1 MKNLIITLSCLLLI
15 GFANLAYAQSNE
27 WSLPFDKKP
36 KWTSVDFQTNTIFYY
51 DGKKV
56 NSFDYVD
63 QKTNWSIPLPSYTG
77 ANYSYSMSSPHLTLY
92 EPKKYTMHNKYSK
105 AVVVD
110 RQSGEIQFNS
120 FDCEEFDQSQVRIS
134 TDKDYVL
141 LVRVE
146 KIKKDKKKGIKKHI
160 NEYLSLVKLGSSEAL
175 WTVQLPKD
183 GISRTGLARKM
194 RQEKDFKL
202 WPLANS
208 QVVIFSYGPSL
219 YAYNIKDGS
228 IRWQKNIKEGGIRF
242 ISKVQND
249 RSQEGFLMSTK
260 DKDGTFELNLYSF
273 EKGEPLWT
281 KAVDLGIWYNYK
293 RGPASIMIRS
303 SLGFNYVDYDGN
315 LRWPEYVKTK
325 WNIET
330 VYQQKNG
337 FLLLLKNK
345 VKNGSTEYGINWLDR
360 NQQLAFSEPQVINDH
375 KFRKGI
381 NLDGYLVLIT
391 KDQIYTF
398 DTQKGMAIAQVR
410 MVPNAD
416 FSIDKDTKNIVYTN
430 YITALQLSQGA
441 TTPEVLSRPKFK
453 SKKDTIWRVE
463 AFQDGYTL
471 VSKREAYKYDWQHQ
485 EMVHLYFKKPMQIG
499 KKLVKLGGNIAMIA
513 IGYTFKDEIAE
524 LNRAAYE
531 EGLIDENTYFN
542 NALNM
547 YGYGGLGAAA
557 AVAGGVDDVKKEF
570 SNSDKSKKASENLAT
585 YNKMKQLWIL
595 KDKVDEGG
603 WGLRVIDTKTCK
615 ELNQIKLGN
624 KEKFDFLIDER
635 TGILISQKKDGILFY
650 DLMGEL

>member
-1 MKNLIITLSCLLLI
+1 MKKLIITLSCLLLI
-15 GFANLAYAQSNE
+15 GFANLAHAQNNE

-63 QKTNWSIPLPSYTG
+63 QKINWSIPLPSYAG

-141 LVRVE
+141 LIRVE
-146 KIKKDKKKGIKKHI
+146 KIKKDKKKGIKKQI
-160 NEYLSLVKLGSSEAL
+160 NEYLSLVKLGSSESI

-183 GISRTGLARKM
+183 GVPRTGLARKM
-194 RQEKDFKL
+194 RKEKDFKL
-202 WPLANS
+202 WPLANN

-228 IRWQKNIKEGGIRF
+228 IRWQKNIKEDGIRF

-281 KAVDLGIWYNYK
+281 KPVDLGIWYNYK

-325 WNIET
+325 WNIEKI
-330 VYQQKNG
+330 YQQKDG
-337 FLLLLKNK
+337 YLLVMKHK
-345 VKNGSTEYGINWLDR
+345 AEDGSMTYGINWLDE
-360 NQQLAFSEPQVINDH
+360 NQQLAFPKPQVINDH

-391 KDQIYTF
+391 KDEIYTF
-398 DTQKGMAIAQVR
+398 DTQKGVAIAQVK
-410 MVPNAD
+410 MVPDAA
-416 FSIDKDTKNIVYTN
+416 FSIDEDSNNIIYTN
-430 YITALQLSQGA
+430 YDTPILLEKDA
-441 TTPEVLSRPKFK
+441 TTPQILNRPEFK
-453 SKKDTIWRVE
+453 SKKDSIWRVE
-463 AFQDGYTL
+463 AFQEGYTL

-485 EMVHLYFKKPMQIG
+485 KMAHLYFKKPRQLG
-499 KKLVKLGGNIAMIA
+499 KKLANFGGNIAMIA

-524 LNRAAYE
+524 VNRAAYE

-570 SNSDKSKKASENLAT
+570 SNSDKSKKASETLAT
-585 YNKMKQLWIL
+585 YNKMKRLWIL

-615 ELNQIKLGN
+615 EINQIKLGN

-650 DLMGEL
+650 DLMGEQ